1 MPKPTYEELEQQIQA
16 LEQNEIRH
24 KKAEKAMQQYKR
36 AVESS
41 LDLMVELDRDY
52 TYLFANKG
60 YLEYHQLNEEQ
71 IIGHSFGE
79 VVGEDYFANSLK
91 PYFDRCLDGEILYFE
106 TAYNYR
112 GKGKCY
118 MEVWYYPLI
127 EEDGKIQGVVALARD
142 ITERKR
148 AEEKLRESEAKYKDL
163 YDNAPDMYI
172 SVEAKT
178 ASILDCNQTLAKELG
193 YKKEEIIGRPVF
205 DMYTPE
211 SHEYAKA
218 NVFPVFI
225 KTGTIEGEELQL
237 QRKNGSKKSG
247 SNL

>member
-79 VVGEDYFANSLK
+79 VVGEDYFANS
-91 PYFDRCLDGEILYFE
+91 
-106 TAYNYR
+106 
-112 GKGKCY
+112 
-118 MEVWYYPLI
+118 
-127 EEDGKIQGVVALARD
+127 
-142 ITERKR
+142 
-148 AEEKLRESEAKYKDL
+148 
-163 YDNAPDMYI
+163 
-172 SVEAKT
+172 
-178 ASILDCNQTLAKELG
+178 
-193 YKKEEIIGRPVF
+193 
-205 DMYTPE
+205 
-211 SHEYAKA
+211 
-218 NVFPVFI
+218 
-225 KTGTIEGEELQL
+225 
-237 QRKNGSKKSG
+237 
-247 SNL
+247 